1 MNNLSDK
8 MCPLIGKEC
17 LLKGCAF
24 FNSMLDGCEIG
35 IMTYNL
41 YQLKE
46 HIRAQLRRA
55 NGVPDAKP
63 AGDDKNLSGPRFPRP
78 AQ

>member
-1 MNNLSDK
+1 MNNLSEK

-24 FNSMLDGCEIG
+24 FNAMLDGCEIG

-46 HIRAQLRRA
+46 HIRA
-55 NGVPDAKP
+55 
-63 AGDDKNLSGPRFPRP
+63 S
-78 AQ
+78 